1 MKILIALLILFFS
14 NYVFGEV
21 YYCVEDAATGFDGSN
36 NYKQENFNE
45 LKFTADIDFE
55 KLSLTSE
62 RLMIK
67 TSLRGHICSKDFENK
82 LMQCI
87 NSWGFT
93 FIINRENLKFVRSA
107 GLGHVLDKKNSDDLV
122 ISYGQCSLF

>member
-1 MKILIALLILFFS
+1 MKILIILLILFFS

-21 YYCVEDAATGFDGSN
+21 YYCVEDAATGFDGGN
-36 NYKQENFNE
+36 NYKQENFSE
-45 LKFTADIDFE
+45 SKFTADIDFE
-55 KLSLTSE
+55 KLSFTSE
-62 RLMIK
+62 KIMIQTRLD
-67 TSLRGHICSKDFENK
+67 GHICSKDFENE

-93 FIINRENLKFVRSA
+93 FIINIKNLKFVHSA
-107 GLGHVLDKKNSDDLV
+107 GLGHVLDEKNSDDLL